1 MNYVELHARSAF
13 SFLRGA
19 SQPEDLVETAASL
32 KLPGIALCDRDGV
45 YGIPRAHAKSKEYEK
60 FNAHVGAEL
69 TMEGGHVLPVLVK
82 NRTGYQNLCRL
93 ITEAKLRGTK
103 TESFVRWNE
112 LPIYSEGLLALTGDE
127 EGPLRNLEDS
137 QAPQRLDQLI
147 TAFGHE
153 NVFVEIQR
161 HLRRG
166 EDNHNT
172 ALVHL
177 AESRKL
183 PIVATNGVVYATPSA
198 RGVLDVFTCARNH
211 THLDAAGRLL
221 SLNTER
227 HLKSA
232 TAMSALFADLP
243 EAITNTERVAAR
255 LDFTLKNLG
264 YKFPKYDIPANHSM
278 DSFLRERTMEGARE
292 RYKNLSARVLDQLN
306 KELSIIAELN
316 FSGYFLI
323 VWDICEYCKKS
334 NILMQGRGSAANS
347 AVCYSLG
354 ITACDPIE
362 YELLFERFLSEG
374 HGEDFPDIDLDLPS
388 GDKREQVIQE
398 VYRRYGKHGAA
409 MTANVITYRG
419 RSAMREIGKALNFS
433 PDLIDRFSSLFAHG
447 GYGETPEDRREEVAQ
462 RLREAGLAEEHPR
475 MASALHIYERI
486 HGLPRHLGQHS
497 GGMIICQDALNSIVP
512 LENASMPGRVV
523 AQWDKNDCADLKIIK
538 VDLLGLGMM
547 AAIEES
553 VELCRERGH
562 PIEIHKLPPDD
573 KDVYALLQ
581 RADTVGTFQVESR
594 AQMATLPRLLPTKF
608 YDIAVQVA
616 IVRPGPIEGGM
627 VNSYLDRRK
636 DESLIDY
643 PCENDAVKEV
653 LKRTLG
659 VPLFQEQMLK
669 MAMVLADFTGSEAAE
684 LRRALSFH
692 RSHEKMIRICAKL
705 ENAMR
710 VRHVPEPAI
719 ARIIKSVQSF
729 SVYGFPE
736 SHAISFAMIAYTS
749 CWLKVNRTEEFY
761 TSILN
766 NQPMGFYSSSSLI
779 RDAKERGV
787 KFRPISVLHS
797 GWRCSIEG
805 DRTIKGDSSIRLGL
819 IMVKGLN
826 EKSANELIAERTCAP
841 FASLED
847 LRLRVRLDK
856 PVWRT
861 LARIGALNGLVEHRR
876 EGLWQVETPMHEL
889 GQLLPPTQA
898 TPLAPMDAFERL
910 DADLAGT
917 GVTTGAHP
925 MALIRH
931 TLPDLPRAADL
942 PLYPN
947 GTFLQI
953 TGLVICRQRPGTAK
967 GYVFISLEDETGV
980 SNAVLTPRVFEKYRL
995 VATQS
1000 SFLSIF
1006 GTLQNDRGIPMI
1018 KARRIELLSYHP
1030 GETPKSHDFH

>member
-1 MNYVELHARSAF
+1 MKYVELHTRSAF

-19 SQPEDLVETAASL
+19 SQPEDLVKTAA
-32 KLPGIALCDRDGV
+32 ALDLGSIVICDRDGV
-45 YGIPRAHAKSKEYEK
+45 YGIPRAHAKGLEHKVK
-60 FNAHVGAEL
+60 AHVGAEL

-82 NRTGYQNLCRL
+82 NRIGYQNLCRL
-93 ITEAKLRGTK
+93 ITGAKLRGTK

-112 LPIYSEGLLALTGDE
+112 LPAYSDGLLALTGDE
-127 EGPLRNLEDS
+127 EGPLRDLTDD

-147 TAFGHE
+147 TAFGPD

-166 EDNHNT
+166 EEIRNT
-172 ALVHL
+172 ALTHL
-177 AESRKL
+177 AQSRRL
-183 PIVATNGVVYATPSA
+183 PLVATNGVVYATPSS
-198 RGVLDVFTCARNH
+198 RSVLDVFTCVRNH

-221 SLNTER
+221 SLNAER

-232 TAMSALFADLP
+232 DAMTALFADLP
-243 EAITNTERVAAR
+243 EAITNTERVADR
-255 LDFTLKNLG
+255 LNFTLENLG
-264 YKFPKYDIPANHSM
+264 YEFPKYPIPGNHTM
-278 DSFLRERTMEGARE
+278 DSFLREQTMEGARK
-292 RYKNLSARVLDQLN
+292 RYGTLTPKVLTQLN
-306 KELSIIAELN
+306 KELNIIADLN

-323 VWDICEYCKKS
+323 VWDICEYCRAN

-374 HGEDFPDIDLDLPS
+374 HEKQNFPDIDLDLPS
-388 GDKREQVIQE
+388 GDKREKVIQE

-433 PDLIDRFSSLFAHG
+433 PDIIDRFSRLYSHGDHEPSLDLSG
-447 GYGETPEDRREEVAQ
+447 
-462 RLREAGLAEEHPR
+462 RLHEAGLPPDHPR
-475 MASALHIYERI
+475 TAAAMQLYERI

-497 GGMIICQDALNSIVP
+497 GGMIICQGALNTVMP

-523 AQWDKNDCADLKIIK
+523 AQWDKNDCDDLGIVK

-547 AAIEES
+547 AAIEDA
-553 VELCRERGH
+553 VELCTQRGH
-562 PIEIHKLPPDD
+562 PIEVHKLPPDD
-573 KDVYALLQ
+573 KDVYDLLQ
-581 RADTVGTFQVESR
+581 KADTVGTFQVESR
-594 AQMATLPRLLPTKF
+594 AQMATLPRLQPKIF

-636 DESLIDY
+636 DPTLIDY
-643 PCENDAVKEV
+643 PCENDEVKAV

-669 MAMVLADFTGSEAAE
+669 MAMVLADFSGSEAAE

-692 RSHEKMIRICAKL
+692 RSHEKMVKICAKL
-705 ENAMR
+705 KEAMR
-710 VRHVPEPAI
+710 VRNVPPDAI
-719 ARIIKSVQSF
+719 DRIIRSVQSF

-736 SHAISFAMIAYTS
+736 SHAISFAMIAYIS
-749 CWLKVNRTEEFY
+749 CWLKVNRKEEFY
-761 TSILN
+761 TSLLN
-766 NQPMGFYSSSSLI
+766 NQPMGFYSSSTLI
-779 RDAKERGV
+779 RDARERGV
-787 KFRPISVLHS
+787 KFRPVSVLHS
-797 GWRCSIEG
+797 DWRCTIDEG
-805 DRTIKGDSSIRLGL
+805 GAIRLGL
-819 IMVKGLN
+819 LMVKGLN
-826 EKSANELIAERTCAP
+826 ENSAAELIAERTQEP

-847 LRLRVRLDK
+847 IRLRVRLDK

-876 EGLWQVETPMHEL
+876 EGLWQVETPTHEL
-889 GQLLPPTQA
+889 GQLLPPMQA

-931 TLPDLPRAADL
+931 TLPDIPLAADL
-942 PLYPN
+942 PNYPN
-947 GTFLQI
+947 GTFIQI
-953 TGLVICRQRPGTAK
+953 SGLVICRQRPGTAK

-980 SNAVLTPRVFEKYRL
+980 SNAVLTPKVFEKYRI

-1000 SFLSIF
+1000 SFLSIY
-1006 GTLQNDRGIPMI
+1006 GILQNDRGIPMV
-1018 KARRIELLSYHP
+1018 KARRVKLLSYHP
-1030 GETPKSHDFH
+1030 GETPKSYDFH

>member
-1 MNYVELHARSAF
+1 MNYTELHARSAF

-19 SQPEDLVETAASL
+19 SQPEDLVKTAASVGL
-32 KLPGIALCDRDGV
+32 GGLALCDRDGV
-45 YGIPRAHAKSKEYEK
+45 YGIPRAYASSKEIEHK
-60 FNAHVGAEL
+60 VKAHVGAEL

-112 LPIYSEGLLALTGDE
+112 LPAYSEGLLALTGDE
-127 EGPLRNLEDS
+127 EGPLRNLEDPL
-137 QAPQRLDQLI
+137 APQRLDQLI
-147 TAFGHE
+147 TTFGPD

-166 EDNHNT
+166 EDIHNT
-172 ALVHL
+172 ALIHL
-177 AESRKL
+177 AESRNL
-183 PIVATNGVVYATPSA
+183 PIVATNGVVYATPCS

-232 TAMSALFADLP
+232 AAMSALFADLP
-243 EAITNTERVAAR
+243 EAITNTERVAGR
-255 LDFTLKNLG
+255 LNFTLENLG
-264 YKFPKYDIPANHSM
+264 YEFPIYPVTGNHTM
-278 DSFLRERTMEGARE
+278 DSFLRERTMEGARQ
-292 RYKNLSARVLDQLN
+292 RYGKLTDRILDQLN
-306 KELSIIAELN
+306 KELTIIADLK

-354 ITACDPIE
+354 ITACDPIK
-362 YELLFERFLSEG
+362 YDLLFERFLSEG

-398 VYRRYGKHGAA
+398 VYRHYGKHGAA

-447 GYGETPEDRREEVAQ
+447 GYGETPEARSEEAAQ
-462 RLREAGLAEEHPR
+462 RLQEAGLSGDHPR
-475 MASALHIYERI
+475 LSAALHIYERL

-497 GGMIICQDALNSIVP
+497 GGMIICQDALNSVVP

-523 AQWDKNDCADLKIIK
+523 AQWDKNDCADLKIVK

-547 AAIEES
+547 AAIEDA
-553 VELCRERGH
+553 VELSAQRGK
-562 PIEIHKLPPDD
+562 PFEIHNLDD
-573 KDVYALLQ
+573 DPAVYALLQ

-594 AQMATLPRLLPTKF
+594 AQMATLPRLLPVKF

-627 VNSYLDRRK
+627 VNSYLDRRQGREK
-636 DESLIDY
+636 VTY
-643 PCENDAVKEV
+643 PHDTPEV
-653 LKRTLG
+653 RRTLDRTLG

-669 MAMVLADFTGSEAAE
+669 MAMDLAKFTSREAAE

-692 RSHEKMIRICAKL
+692 RSHERMQKICTKL
-705 ENAMR
+705 RTSLQVNG
-710 VRHVPEPAI
+710 VPPDAI
-719 ARIIKSVQSF
+719 ERIIKSVQSF
-729 SVYGFPE
+729 AVYGFPE

-761 TSILN
+761 TSLLN

-779 RDAKERGV
+779 RDAKERNV
-787 KFRPISVLHS
+787 KFRPVSILHS
-797 GWRCSIEG
+797 DWRCTIDEG
-805 DRTIKGDSSIRLGL
+805 GAIRLGL

-826 EKSANELIAERTCAP
+826 EKSANELIAERTREP

-847 LRLRVRLDK
+847 LRLRVHLDK

-876 EGLWQVETPMHEL
+876 EGLWQVETPLHEL

-898 TPLAPMDAFERL
+898 APLALMDAFERL

-931 TLPDLPRAADL
+931 TLPDIPLAADL
-942 PLYPN
+942 PNYPN
-947 GTFLQI
+947 GTFIQI
-953 TGLVICRQRPGTAK
+953 AGLVICRQRPGTAK

-980 SNAVLTPRVFEKYRL
+980 SNAVLTPRIFEKYRL
-995 VATQS
+995 VTTQS
-1000 SFLSIF
+1000 SFLSIH